1 MQVVRQR
8 PRRRLPT
15 VVRQP
20 RRLNQFLDA
29 LRASHCP
36 AEKPIVLIVFDIGRS
51 ENLPLVAA
59 RPRGRDLVHV
69 PAHEHRRVAGL
80 GQRAG
85 QRRRRD
91 RLPKEPHDAARLRVQ
106 AGQQGIP
113 RRDAG
118 RHRGIGAA
126 EECPLLGQFIQ
137 LRCPH
142 ARMAQDRQAIA
153 PHLIR
158 HQEEHI
164 RLGGLALRSASGI
177 AHRERTASRHRIRSS
192 RLMVSLQR
200 FQFWLW
206 PDWRRRR
213 LPRLFFFGFP
223 ISHKPQDP
231 RSLVGPWRSG
241 GWRRSGTRAWLRS
254 TRPSG
259 QLNGTGLIF

>member
-36 AEKPIVLIVFDIGRS
+36 AEKPVVLIVFDIGRS

-164 RLGGLALRSASGI
+164 RLGGLALRSAK
-177 AHRERTASRHRIRSS
+177 RHRAQGKNGQQTQDQIVPAHGQPPA
-192 RLMVSLQR
+192 VSVLPSIESHGRTRR
-200 FQFWLW
+200 FF
-206 PDWRRRR
+206 D
-213 LPRLFFFGFP
+213 
-223 ISHKPQDP
+223 KP
-231 RSLVGPWRSG
+231 
-241 GWRRSGTRAWLRS
+241 S
-254 TRPSG
+254 T
-259 QLNGTGLIF
+259 T